1 MDDLEARVRCLEA
14 AVQITARQVVHDP
27 DVVMDIANRFYGS
40 LISSSVGARK
50 PSRRKKDTD
59 NLSTLLS

>member
-1 MDDLEARVRCLEA
+1 MDDTEARIRCLEA

-27 DVVMDIANRFYGS
+27 AVVIDVANRFY
-40 LISSSVGARK
+40 SSMVSPPVGARK